1 MPGGEL
7 KLVEKEFYRSIFP
20 YSIEESVG
28 YKITSQIHNGLLR
41 MNPKNL
47 AIEPNIA
54 KSWEI
59 NDEQTRYTFHLRDDV
74 YFHDNS
80 CFESSKSAKLTAYD
94 VVFSLVLFF

>member
-7 KLVEKEFYRSIFP
+7 KLVEKEFYKSIFP

-59 NDEQTRYTFHLRDDV
+59 NDEQTKYTFHLRNDV
-74 YFHDNS
+74 YFTIDT
-80 CFESSKSAKLTAYD
+80 CFHHLKQN
-94 VVFSLVLFF
+94 